1 MDDPA
6 AVEARFGSDPEAMF
20 RANLADVER
29 RICEACKRAGR
40 PRSSVRLLP
49 VTKTVPAEI
58 VRLAPRLGLSTL
70 GENKV
75 QEAKGKAQALADLD
89 LHWSIIGHLQT
100 NKAKQLVSFAS
111 EFHALDSIRLAETLN
126 ARLLEQG
133 RRLDVFV
140 QVNTSA
146 EESKYGLPPDEVEA
160 FVARLPEYPALIPRG
175 LMTLAILSGETQRV
189 RACFQRLRAIR
200 DRLQQRFPDAGLRLL
215 SMGMSG
221 DFETAIEEGADIVR
235 VGQAIFGPR
244 PTKAGAYWPGL
255 ADSQGKD

>member
-6 AVEARFGSDPEAMF
+6 GIEARFGPDPEGMF
-20 RANLADVER
+20 SANLADVER
-29 RICEACKRAGR
+29 RIGAACARAGR

-58 VRLAPRLGLSTL
+58 VRLAPRLGLTTL

-75 QEAKGKAQALADLD
+75 QEAQGKAQALADLD
-89 LHWSIIGHLQT
+89 LRWSIIGHLQT
-100 NKAKQLVSFAS
+100 NKVKQLVSFAS
-111 EFHALDSIRLAETLN
+111 EFHALDSIRLAEALN

-160 FVARLPEYPALIPRG
+160 FVARLSKYPALVPHG
-175 LMTLAILSGETQRV
+175 LMTLAILSGETERA
-189 RACFQRLRAIR
+189 RACFQLLRAIR
-200 DRLQQRFPDAGLRLL
+200 DRLQERFPDAGLRLL

-221 DFETAIEEGADIVR
+221 DFEIAIEEGADIVR
-235 VGQAIFGPR
+235 VGQAIFGLR
-244 PTKAGAYWPGL
+244 PTKPGYYWPGL
-255 ADSQGKD
+255 ADAPGKG